1 MQIIIHSRSVKT
13 KCIGRH
19 GNNRYQGK
27 TKETEEK
34 ERIGVREGLGKGSV
48 TV

>member
-13 KCIGRH
+13 KCIGRQ

-27 TKETEEK
+27 TKEK